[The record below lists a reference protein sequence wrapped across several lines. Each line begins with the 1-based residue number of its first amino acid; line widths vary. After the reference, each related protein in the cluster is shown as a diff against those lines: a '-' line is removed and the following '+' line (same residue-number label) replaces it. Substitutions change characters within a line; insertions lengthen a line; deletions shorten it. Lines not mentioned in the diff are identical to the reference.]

1 MPLSRKESAMKIL
14 LMGFAKMKYMPY
26 MHFYLD
32 QIDPKQHKVH
42 VLYWNRDCAPEVPPA
57 GVTCHEFAWFME
69 DDIPKLQKL
78 RGFYEYRKFAATLLG
93 REKFDFVVVMHSLP
107 GVLLS
112 GILTRQYRDR
122 FIFDYRDYTY
132 ESFAPYRRIIHG
144 LVRASRAT
152 FVSSDGFRD
161 ALPGLDKIYTSHN
174 LRPDALSHR
183 GQPVRREDAPLR
195 IAFWGYIRHEQ
206 LNRKIIRRLAGDK
219 RFKLHFYGREQT
231 IALNLKE
238 YAQAL
243 GADNVVFH
251 GAYDPG
257 QQDDF
262 AAATD
267 LLHNLYSNTE
277 APAQQRAMTNKYYDG
292 LVYHLP
298 QLCMKDSFM
307 GDRVEREGLGLV
319 CDPESPDFADAIW
332 DYYHRINM
340 EDFCR
345 CCDAALAQVLREY
358 EEGRSVIEDAIA
370 RAPTTE

>member
-1 MPLSRKESAMKIL
+1 MKIL

-26 MHFYLD
+26 MHFYLNQMD
-32 QIDPKQHKVH
+32 REQHEIH
-42 VLYWNRDCAPEVPPA
+42 VLYWNRDCAPESPPA
-57 GVTCHEFAWFME
+57 GVTCHEFAWSME
-69 DDIPKLQKL
+69 DDIPKARKL
-78 RGFYEYRKFAATLLG
+78 RGFYEYRKFAAALLR
-93 REKFDFVVVMHSLP
+93 REKFDFLVVMHSLP

-161 ALPGLDKIYTSHN
+161 ALPELDKIHTSHN

-183 GQPVRREDAPLR
+183 AQPVRREDALVR
-195 IAFWGYIRHEQ
+195 IAFWGYIRHAQ
-206 LNRKIIRRLAGDK
+206 LNRKIIRALAGDE
-219 RFKLHFYGREQT
+219 RFELHFYGREQA
-231 IALNLKE
+231 IALDLKA
-238 YAQAL
+238 YAGEL

-262 AAATD
+262 ARETD
-267 LLHNLYSNTE
+267 LLHNIYSNTE

-292 LVYHLP
+292 LVYRLP

-307 GDRVEREGLGLV
+307 GDLVAEEGLGLV
-319 CDPESPDFADAIW
+319 CDPDSPDFADTIW
-332 DYYHRINM
+332 NDYQHLDM
-340 EDFCR
+340 EALGR
-345 CCDAALAQVLREY
+345 RCDAALARVLREY

-370 RAPTTE
+370 SARTTE